1 MRRKPCANASSTA
14 TLFAVL
20 GATPA
25 FPANLIVDED
35 GQGGLNNC
43 DSANVTPYTTIQ
55 AALTAAAPGDTI
67 VVCPGVYDEQPV
79 VDKAVRISGRGE
91 AIVRPSPMA
100 DNTTSLTTGNPIAAG
115 VLVADTSGAVV
126 EGIAVD
132 GTDNGGAGCNRN
144 PVGIFFRNASG
155 TVQNAAVRNM
165 KLGAG
170 LEGCQAGL
178 GILIQSGPEATSA
191 VVVQDTTVHGYQK
204 NGLTASGAG
213 TTLTARHNHIT
224 GFGPTPHI
232 AQNGI
237 QVSGGASGTVE
248 DNAVAN
254 HVWTGCQPGSCTFVA
269 ANMLMF
275 EAGVGL
281 TVRNNT
287 VTNAQAGIYFSGV
300 NEGTIQGNNVIQTLV
315 ADGMIV
321 DGTSNTV
328 LSNHVSDSAEA
339 GIFVSGDGN
348 ILRRNRINEA
358 PIGIW
363 NFEGTNTAPVT
374 GVQRN
379 TFFNVAT
386 PVLTGD
392 LPGGRR
398 RASCARGIGFSLSL
412 TSRNRGQGASGV

>member
-1 MRRKPCANASSTA
+1 MREHLVSA
-14 TLFAVL
+14 TLALVL
-20 GATPA
+20 GAAPTFA
-25 FPANLIVDED
+25 ANLIVDED
-35 GQGGLNNC
+35 GHGTLNNC
-43 DSANVTPYTTIQ
+43 DAAAATPYTTIQ
-55 AALTAAAPGDTI
+55 AALAAAVAGDTI
-67 VVCPGVYDEQPV
+67 VVCPGLYDEQPV
-79 VDKAVRISGRGE
+79 VDKAVRISGRGD
-91 AIVRPSPMA
+91 ATVRPSPMA
-100 DNTTSLTTGNPIAAG
+100 DNTTSVTTGNPIAAG
-115 VLVADTSGAVV
+115 VLVADTSGAVI

-132 GTDNGGAGCNRN
+132 GTDNGGAGCDRN

-170 LEGCQAGL
+170 LEGCQVGL
-178 GILIQSGPEATSA
+178 GILVQSGPEGASA
-191 VVVQDTTVHGYQK
+191 VLVQDTTVHGYQK

-281 TVRNNT
+281 DVLNNT

-300 NEGTIQGNNVIQTLV
+300 NEGTIQGNDVIQTLV

-321 DGTSNTV
+321 DGTSNTI

-339 GIFVSGDGN
+339 GIFVTGN
-348 ILRRNRINEA
+348 GNVLRRNRINEA

-363 NFEGTNTAPVT
+363 NFNGTNTLPVT

-379 TFFNVAT
+379 TFFNVTVA
-386 PVLTGD
+386 VQTGSGSA
-392 LPGGRR
+392 LAAAGRAER
-398 RASCARGIGFSLSL
+398 QLREVPASPYK
-412 TSRNRGQGASGV
+412 